1 MRKRLV
7 VLSGAG
13 ISVESGIA
21 PFRGKGGLWNNENLA
36 SLASIEAL
44 YERPAEVL
52 EFYNQRRTYLKDV
65 EPNSAHLLLAQLEK
79 DYDVVIVTQNVDDLH
94 ERAGSSN
101 VIHLHGELT
110 KVRPVNVYNQQ
121 DGYSMDEVMDIGY
134 GEIHLGDTGG
144 KENAQLRPHIV
155 LFGERVPN
163 IKLADQ
169 AVSRADILLII
180 GTSLK
185 VYPAADL
192 YLLAP
197 GDCEIYVIDPV
208 KPDLGVSRPVHYIER
223 NATIGME
230 TFAHEIGF
238 ISDHEYH
245 SFIEKLETD
254 SSSPIHSETIFQR
267 LSQRFRR
274 LFELG
279 KHGKQNRTTS

>member
-1 MRKRLV
+1 MNKARKRLV

-21 PFRGKGGLWNNENLA
+21 PFRGKGGLWNNEDLA

-52 EFYNQRRTYLKDV
+52 EFYNQRRTYLKEV
-65 EPNSAHLLLAQLEK
+65 EPNYAHHLLAQMEK
-79 DYDVVIVTQNVDDLH
+79 DYDVVIITQNVDDLH
-94 ERAGSSN
+94 ERAGSSK

-155 LFGERVPN
+155 FFGERVPN
-163 IKLADQ
+163 IKLADKEISQ
-169 AVSRADILLII
+169 ADILLII

-197 GDCEIYVIDPV
+197 SNCEIYVIDPV
-208 KPDLGVSRPVHYIER
+208 KPEMYLSRPVHYIEQ
-223 NATIGME
+223 NATDGMK

-238 ISDHEYH
+238 EYDKGALCT
-245 SFIEKLETD
+245 SCRDEEQPSNPCQVDRGVKKT
-254 SSSPIHSETIFQR
+254 
-267 LSQRFRR
+267 RR
-274 LFELG
+274 WFMKFFGG
-279 KHGKQNRTTS
+279 KN

>member
-1 MRKRLV
+1 MNKARKRLV

-21 PFRGKGGLWNNENLA
+21 PFRGKGGLWNNEDLA

-52 EFYNQRRTYLKDV
+52 EFYNQRRTYLKEV
-65 EPNSAHLLLAQLEK
+65 EPNYAHHLLAQMEK
-79 DYDVVIVTQNVDDLH
+79 DYDVVIITQNVDDLH
-94 ERAGSSN
+94 ERAGSSK

-155 LFGERVPN
+155 FFGERVPN

-169 AVSRADILLII
+169 EVSQADILLII

-192 YLLAP
+192 YQLAS
-197 GDCEIYVIDPV
+197 DECEIYVIDPV
-208 KPDLGVSRPVHYIER
+208 KPELDLSRQVHFIEEK
-223 NATIGME
+223 ATIGME

-238 ISDHEYH
+238 ISDQEYQ
-245 SFIEKLETD
+245 SFVEKLETE
-254 SSSPIHSETIFQR
+254 SSDPVHSETILKR
-267 LSQRFRR
+267 LSRR
-274 LFELG
+274 LRLFLG
-279 KHGKQNRTTS
+279 KGNRS

>member
-1 MRKRLV
+1 MNRVRKRLV

-21 PFRGKGGLWNNENLA
+21 PFRGKGGLWNNEDLVN
-36 SLASIEAL
+36 LASIESL

-52 EFYNQRRTYLKDV
+52 EFYNKRRTYLKEV
-65 EPNSAHLLLAQLEK
+65 EPNSAHHLLAQMEK
-79 DYDVVIVTQNVDDLH
+79 DYDVVIITQNVDDLH

-155 LFGERVPN
+155 FFGERVPN

-169 AVSRADILLII
+169 EVSQADILLIV

-192 YLLAP
+192 YQLAS
-197 GDCEIYVIDPV
+197 DECEIYVIDPV
-208 KPDLGVSRPVHYIER
+208 KPELDLSRQVHFIEEK
-223 NATIGME
+223 ATIGME

-238 ISDHEYH
+238 LSDQEYH
-245 SFIEKLETD
+245 SFIEKLESECSD
-254 SSSPIHSETIFQR
+254 PVHSETIFKR
-267 LSQRFRR
+267 LSRR
-274 LFELG
+274 LMLFFG
-279 KHGKQNRTTS
+279 KRKRS

>member
-1 MRKRLV
+1 MNRMKKRLV

-21 PFRGKGGLWNNENLA
+21 PFRGKGGLWNNEDLA
-36 SLASIEAL
+36 NLASIEAL

-52 EFYNQRRTYLKDV
+52 DFYNQRRTYLKNV
-65 EPNSAHLLLAQLEK
+65 KPNSAHLLLAQMEK
-79 DYDVVIVTQNVDDLH
+79 DYDVIIITQNVDDLH
-94 ERAGSSN
+94 ERAGSSK

-121 DGYSMDEVMDIGY
+121 DGYSMEEVMDIGY

-155 LFGERVPN
+155 FFGERVPN

-169 AVSRADILLII
+169 EVSQADILLIV

-192 YLLAP
+192 YQFTS
-197 GDCEIYVIDPV
+197 DECEIYVIDPV
-208 KPDLGVSRPVHYIER
+208 KPELDLSRQVHFIEEK
-223 NATIGME
+223 ATIGME

-238 ISDHEYH
+238 ISDQEYQ
-245 SFIEKLETD
+245 SFIEKHETE
-254 SSSPIHSETIFQR
+254 SSVPVHSETIFK
-267 LSQRFRR
+267 RFSRR
-274 LFELG
+274 LRLFFG
-279 KHGKQNRTTS
+279 KGNRS